1 RRRPCRCARCGRR
14 APARRWRAAA
24 HRSRPPGA
32 RPAVPSPPP
41 RRRRRTGARAAPAA
55 PARTRPPPPS
65 PRGIRAWTSAAW
77 PCLRVVARTSRPALY
92 TKAMP
97 ATRTPMRPS
106 TPPPT
111 IPALDL
117 PRYLGTW
124 YEIARLPMRHEPADY
139 TDITAHYA
147 LDADGSLQVR
157 NRALDGDGELQ
168 ESIGRATVPDP
179 AHPARLKVTFLPQGL
194 RWLPFGKGDY
204 WILEL

>member
-1 RRRPCRCARCGRR
+1 
-14 APARRWRAAA
+14 
-24 HRSRPPGA
+24 
-32 RPAVPSPPP
+32 
-41 RRRRRTGARAAPAA
+41 
-55 PARTRPPPPS
+55 
-65 PRGIRAWTSAAW
+65 
-77 PCLRVVARTSRPALY
+77 
-92 TKAMP
+92 
-97 ATRTPMRPS
+97 MRPS

-204 WILEL
+204 WILELDEAYRTALVGSPDYEYLWLLHRAPHLDAPTRDRFLDRARRLGYALDDLIETPHTGRDTAA